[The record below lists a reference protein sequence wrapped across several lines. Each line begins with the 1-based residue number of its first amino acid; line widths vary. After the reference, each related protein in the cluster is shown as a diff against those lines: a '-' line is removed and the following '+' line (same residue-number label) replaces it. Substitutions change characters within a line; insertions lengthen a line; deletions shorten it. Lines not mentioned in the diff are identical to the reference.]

1 MLNNINLQGRITKD
15 LELKTSNTG
24 VEILKFS
31 IAVQRNFKDKTT
43 NEYGVDFFNCI
54 AFGKTAQFIIKYSS
68 KGKIVTLSGN
78 VQNGSYKK
86 DDGSMAYTSDVIVKE
101 IDVFTGNT
109 KEEQSLNNQQSSLND
124 QDLPFWRMP

>member
-124 QDLPFWRMP
+124 QDLPF